1 MDRERGS
8 VTVIGIVI
16 MMLLTSIGAALLL
29 LSKTNLE
36 ISANRRDGIAA
47 QYLAEAGVQLAIAK
61 LKTDP
66 IFVNQTKTN
75 NYVMTLPLNTKSATR
90 SYTVKIGPASNA
102 ANHNERRVTSI
113 GVVNKASRQVV
124 AKILL
129 PTADVRFTTI
139 WNE

>member
-1 MDRERGS
+1 MGRERGS
-8 VTVIGIVI
+8 VTVMGIVM
-16 MMLLTSIGAALLL
+16 MMLLTSMGTALLL

-66 IFVNQTKTN
+66 NFVNQTETNHSVVTLSFAAARNCTVKTG
-75 NYVMTLPLNTKSATR
+75 PALNTTSK
-90 SYTVKIGPASNA
+90 
-102 ANHNERRVTSI
+102 NERIIISTGI
-113 GVVNKASRQVV
+113 VNKASRQVI
-124 AKILL
+124 AKVLL
-129 PTADVRFTTI
+129 PTVDISFTTI